1 MEKHIYSIIAVMLLT
16 GVAASASAN
25 GFALNEQS
33 ASGLGN
39 AFAGGGAVAED
50 ASTIFFNPAGM
61 TYLPDNQ
68 LVLAAHAI
76 RSSAKFNNNGSHS
89 AFGQATQGSNGG
101 DAGDWGF
108 APNIYFT
115 KALDDSVRLGVGIN
129 APFVLKSNY
138 DQGWVGR
145 YQALESEINTIN
157 INPSIAF
164 KVSDQISL
172 GLGFSAMRT
181 EAELTNA
188 VDFGTICAAALGGC
202 GIGATFQ
209 KNDGFARVQGNDWGF
224 GWNIGAIFQATNA
237 TRLSLAYRSSVHQN
251 LEGHAD
257 FNNVPAAFALSPALA
272 AGFANSS
279 ASAKL
284 TTPDTTS
291 VSIFHQI
298 NYRWD
303 IIADLTW
310 THWSNFKDLTI
321 IRTSGVLAGRTLS
334 SVPEN
339 WDNAIRASL
348 GANYRYNEALKL
360 RAGLAYDQSPTSLE
374 FSTPRTPFSDRFWLS
389 IGANYRFTPTSSV
402 DVGYTHIF
410 VDNATLNKTT
420 DASIAAL
427 RDTVKGSYDSNI
439 NVFSLQFTHSF

>member
-1 MEKHIYSIIAVMLLT
+1 MEKHIYSVIAAALLT
-16 GVAASASAN
+16 GASANASAN

-39 AFAGGGAVAED
+39 AFAGSGASAED

-76 RSSAKFNNNGSHS
+76 RSSAEFSNNGSHS
-89 AFGQATQGSNGG
+89 SGGLATQGGNGG

-108 APNIYFT
+108 VPNIYFA
-115 KALDDSVRLGVGIN
+115 KALNDTVRLGVGVN
-129 APFVLKSNY
+129 APFVLKSDY

-145 YQALESEINTIN
+145 YQALKSEIKTIN

-164 KVSDQISL
+164 KASDKISL

-202 GIGATFQ
+202 GTGATFQ
-209 KNDGFARVQGNDWGF
+209 KNDGFARVQGDDWGF
-224 GWNIGAIFQATNA
+224 GWNAGAIFQITNA
-237 TRLSLAYRSSVHQN
+237 TRLSLAYRSSVHQK
-251 LEGHAD
+251 LEGHAN
-257 FNNVPAAFALSPALA
+257 FNNVPAAFALLPALA
-272 AGFANSS
+272 AGFTNGSVS
-279 ASAKL
+279 AEL
-284 TTPDTTS
+284 TTPDS
-291 VSIFHQI
+291 ASASIFHQI
-298 NYRWD
+298 NHQWD
-303 IIADLTW
+303 VMADLTW
-310 THWSNFKDLTI
+310 THWSNFKDLTVV
-321 IRTSGVLAGRTLS
+321 RTSGTLAGRTLS

-339 WDNAIRASL
+339 WDNTIRASL
-348 GANYRYNEALKL
+348 GASYRYNNTLKL

-374 FSTPRTPFSDRFWLS
+374 FSTPRTPFTDRTWLS
-389 IGANYRFTPTSSV
+389 LGANYKFTPTSSM

-410 VDNATLNKTT
+410 VNDATLNKTT
-420 DASIAAL
+420 DTSIAAL

-439 NVFSLQFTHSF
+439 NIFSVQFTHTF